1 MTAEVLVSLYSQLR
15 GISYQNNSIVMLEDI
30 GEGDDA
36 LLCLTN
42 VTACCQGYDTGESW
56 VYLGTGISPMEL
68 GYPVRLLIEYQVR
81 SRTSTEWELGWWY
94 VCTAEEVELKR
105 STAV

>member
-1 MTAEVLVSLYSQLR
+1 
-15 GISYQNNSIVMLEDI
+15 MLEDI
-30 GEGDDA
+30 GEGDDT